1 MAPTKFQSVDEHV
14 IKFKG
19 HNILRQYVKGK
30 PIQWGFKLW
39 CRCDSKTGY
48 LFEFD
53 LYSGKKC
60 GQVEYGLG
68 EGVVLKLTEKLK
80 DLKCEVYIDNYF
92 NSPLLQFELLQK
104 DIFSAGTVRANRKH
118 LPKAPQVKPDKAME
132 RGEVQAF
139 EAEGIR
145 FVKWM
150 DNKAVLMLSNF
161 ISVHPLK
168 EVKRRKKGTSTSE
181 MVSCPAVIE
190 QYNNHMGG
198 VDIMDQKKTTY
209 QFDHRSKYKYYL
221 RVVHDLIDIAINNA
235 HVVFLKLQQD
245 GTQNMDEKW
254 YRRMIARPLIGNF
267 TCRKRAPP
275 NAPIITEKKSRFSK
289 SRSNATPHTM
299 EKCAKRQRCKL
310 CTRRKQQNLTNN
322 KCVECNIHLCYV
334 NNRNCFQ
341 MYHDS

>member
-1 MAPTKFQSVDEHV
+1 M
-14 IKFKG
+14 
-19 HNILRQYVKGK
+19 
-30 PIQWGFKLW
+30 GFKLW

-104 DIFSAGTVRANRKH
+104 NIFSAGTVRANRKH
-118 LPKAPQVKPDKAME
+118 LSKAPQVKPDKAME
-132 RGEVQAF
+132 RREVQSF

-168 EVKRRKKGTSTSE
+168 EVKRRKKGTSSSE
-181 MVSCPAVIE
+181 IVSCPAVIE
-190 QYNNHMGG
+190 QSNNHMGG

-221 RVVHDLIDIAINNA
+221 RVVHDLLDIAINNA

-245 GTQNMDEKW
+245 GTQNMDRKW
-254 YRRMIARPLIGNF
+254 YRRMIARSLTGNF

-275 NAPIITEKKSRFSK
+275 NAPIITEKKNQDSVKAVRMQLHTQWKNVQNVRDVNFAVGENSK
-289 SRSNATPHTM
+289 T
-299 EKCAKRQRCKL
+299 
-310 CTRRKQQNLTNN
+310 
-322 KCVECNIHLCYV
+322 
-334 NNRNCFQ
+334 
-341 MYHDS
+341 